1 MVGSTDLIKTSIIHA
16 VNREEFIAP
25 IPEEERHDMMS
36 AYHAQLNSADEE
48 TRLRAAK
55 AWSKWEYVHLVSL
68 SIPWV
73 LTAL

>member
-1 MVGSTDLIKTSIIHA
+1 MGSTDPIKTSIIHT

>member
-1 MVGSTDLIKTSIIHA
+1 MVGSTDSNKISMMDTF
-16 VNREEFIAP
+16 NREEFIAP